1 MRGFLWRFERGSIG
15 VSAPA
20 MKRIRQGGK
29 RVNQKVGINYF
40 PVECATDE
48 NIKLVTAEFGLQ
60 AFAIIIK
67 LFQKIYGECGYYCV
81 WNREV
86 GLLFAQENGLVHPK
100 QEGAGCSQVSLL
112 NEIVFC
118 CARRGVFSRLQY
130 ERNGILT
137 SEKIQENYILATKRR
152 KNVVLRKAYL
162 LVKVAHLPENVN
174 ILDENVCVLDENV
187 NNLRQSKVKENNI
200 LSLCKKHPPEL
211 EEVKRYV
218 AENGIGTDA
227 GRFYA
232 FYKMRG
238 WKDSAG
244 NPVED
249 WKAALDYW
257 VTFERES
264 GESGKKSGGSARTG
278 RKSSYSRFR
287 ERDVSGA
294 ELDDLERALLK
305 RG

>member
-1 MRGFLWRFERGSIG
+1 M
-15 VSAPA
+15 
-20 MKRIRQGGK
+20 
-29 RVNQKVGINYF
+29 NQKVGLDYF

-67 LFQKIYGECGYYCV
+67 LFQKIYGECGYYYA

-86 GLLFAQENGLVHPK
+86 GLLFAQENGMAHSK
-100 QEGAGCSQVSLL
+100 GEGAGYSQVSLL
-112 NEIVFC
+112 NEIVLC
-118 CARRGVFSRLQY
+118 CTRRGVFSRLQY
-130 ERNGILT
+130 EKNGILT
-137 SEKIQENYILATKRR
+137 SEKIQENYLLATKRR

-162 LVKVAHLPENVN
+162 LVKVAHLPETVS
-174 ILDENVCVLDENV
+174 ILDENVYILDENADS
-187 NNLRQSKVKENNI
+187 LKQSKVKKNNI
-200 LSLCKKHPPEL
+200 LSLCGVHPPAL
-211 EEVKRYV
+211 EEVKQYI
-218 AENGIGTDA
+218 AENGIKTDA

-232 FYKMRG
+232 FYKMKG

-257 VTFERES
+257 VTFEREHH
-264 GESGKKSGGSARTG
+264 KSKGNGYAQKG
-278 RKSSYSRFR
+278 RRNACHGFG
-287 ERDVSGA
+287 ERDVSGN
-294 ELDDLERALLK
+294 ELDALERALLG